1 MTPENEVFIAKQF
14 VLVTL
19 RERHVGTPYM
29 TPEELFE
36 RSANRNKNLSL
47 NAIQQ
52 AIKILVE
59 EFRVKYVRLEQEKE
73 LFGESPAIRVQATL
87 MDRAEESQTALTWV
101 AEYLPE
107 LRKRYP
113 GMWIAVKDFE
123 VKAAAKN
130 AKKLKELWDKFDIKS
145 PFITQI
151 NKLGKKD
158 TWVTAF

>member
-1 MTPENEVFIAKQF
+1 MW
-14 VLVTL
+14 
-19 RERHVGTPYM
+19 GTPYM

-36 RSANRNKNLSL
+36 RSVNRNKNLSL
-47 NAIQQ
+47 DAIRQ

-59 EFRVKYVRLEQEKE
+59 ELRVKYVRLEQENFCNE
-73 LFGESPAIRVQATL
+73 LFGESPVIRVQATL

-151 NKLGKKD
+151 NKSSKKD